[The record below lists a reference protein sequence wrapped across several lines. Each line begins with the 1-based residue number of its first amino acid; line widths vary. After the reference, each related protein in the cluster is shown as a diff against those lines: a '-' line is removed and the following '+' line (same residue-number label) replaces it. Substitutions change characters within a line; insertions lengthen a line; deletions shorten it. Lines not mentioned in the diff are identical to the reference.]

1 MQAHNGHHL
10 PARFEHP
17 IRRQQHLARGDE
29 HDDGWND
36 PRIDRDRPT
45 PGHDIGC
52 VPKGRNQISVSVEL
66 CNAFGAVTRET
77 EMQMCLNAQGT
88 KAIMRNP
95 YLVQQFLESSLRTY
109 RPSGP
114 KRGAR

>member
-17 IRRQQHLARGDE
+17 IRRQHLARGDE
-29 HDDGWND
+29 HDDDGWND
-36 PRIDRDRPT
+36 PRIGRDRPT

-66 CNAFGAVTRET
+66 SNAFGAVTRET
-77 EMQMCLNAQGT
+77 EMQMCLNTQGT
-88 KAIMRNP
+88 KAIMGNP
-95 YLVQQFLESSLRTY
+95 FLVQQFLESSLRVY
-109 RPSGP
+109 RPGKGRSG
-114 KRGAR
+114 R

>member
-17 IRRQQHLARGDE
+17 MRRLQLALGSD

-36 PRIDRDRPT
+36 PRFRRDRP
-45 PGHDIGC
+45 GSAYDVEC
-52 VPKGRNQISVSVEL
+52 VPRGRNQISVSVEL
-66 CNAFGAVTRET
+66 CTVYGAVTRET

-88 KAIMRNP
+88 KALMKNP
-95 YLVQQFLESSLRTY
+95 YLMQQFLESSLRVY
-109 RPSGP
+109 RPGRGRSG
-114 KRGAR
+114 R